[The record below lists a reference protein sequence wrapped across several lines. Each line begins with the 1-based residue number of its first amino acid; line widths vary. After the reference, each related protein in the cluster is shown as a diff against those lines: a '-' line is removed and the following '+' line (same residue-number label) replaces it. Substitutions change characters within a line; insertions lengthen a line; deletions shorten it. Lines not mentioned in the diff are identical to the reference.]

1 MNKPEQEEVHFS
13 QIDFDDQCYIFT
25 FEPLLSGLINS
36 IKKIGLINPPIL
48 EQTSDN
54 TYRIVT
60 GLKRILALGQL
71 KINQFPAKIYQSM
84 NPAPTLDLFL
94 LNFFE
99 NIGTRNLNEI
109 EKSIILHKFIHLF
122 QVSEESV
129 ISEFLPLLNQG
140 ANKALLDRYLKLVY
154 LKDNIRIAI
163 VEEFISIDN
172 ALALLEM
179 SLIERQSIFNL
190 FQRLQ
195 LGKNN
200 QKELLRLLREIAKIS
215 NQSIVQIVEDKEIQD
230 ILLNE
235 KITSPRKIEH
245 IKEVLKR
252 MRYPLFSMV
261 EMNFQNLKKDL
272 KLPPNI
278 ILRPPP
284 FFEGEKFTVELSFK
298 NQAEFNKLI
307 GILASI
313 AEGNKLIKLESLA

>member
-1 MNKPEQEEVHFS
+1 MNKPEQQQVHFS
-13 QIDFDDQCYIFT
+13 QIDFDDQSYIFT
-25 FEPLLSGLINS
+25 FEPLLSQLINS

-54 TYRIVT
+54 SYRIVT

-71 KINQFPAKIYQSM
+71 KINQFPARIYQSM
-84 NPAPTLDLFL
+84 TRVPILDLFL
-94 LNFFE
+94 INFYE

-122 QVSEESV
+122 QVPEGSV
-129 ISEFLPLLNQG
+129 ISDFLPLLNPG
-140 ANKALLDRYLKLVY
+140 ATKAVLDRYLKLVY
-154 LKDNIRIAI
+154 LEDNVRIAI
-163 VEEFISIDN
+163 VEDFISIDN
-172 ALALLEM
+172 AITLLEI
-179 SLIERQSIFNL
+179 SRVDRQSIFNL

-195 LGKNN
+195 LGKSN
-200 QKELLRLLREIAKIS
+200 QKELIRLFSEIAKIS
-215 NQSIVQIVEDKEIQD
+215 NRSMVQIVDDKAIQD
-230 ILLNE
+230 ILSSE

-252 MRYPLFSMV
+252 MRYPSFSRV
-261 EMNFQNLKKDL
+261 ESNFQNLKKDL

-284 FFEGEKFTVELSFK
+284 FFEGEKYTIEFSFK
-298 NQAEFNKLI
+298 NQAEFKKST

-313 AEGNKLIKLESLA
+313 ADGNKLAELETLA

>member
-1 MNKPEQEEVHFS
+1 MNKPEQEKVHFS
-13 QIDFDDQCYIFT
+13 QIDFDDQSYIFT

-129 ISEFLPLLNQG
+129 ISDYLPLLNPG
-140 ANKALLDRYLKLVY
+140 ANKAVLDRYLKLVY
-154 LKDNIRIAI
+154 LEDNVRIAI

-179 SLIERQSIFNL
+179 SLIERQSIFDL

-230 ILLNE
+230 ILSNE

-252 MRYPLFSMV
+252 MRYPLFSIV

-313 AEGNKLIKLESLA
+313 AEGNKLIKLEMLA

>member
-1 MNKPEQEEVHFS
+1 MNKPEQEKVHFS
-13 QIDFDDQCYIFT
+13 QIDFDDQSYIFT

-129 ISEFLPLLNQG
+129 ISEFLPLLNHG
-140 ANKALLDRYLKLVY
+140 ANKAVLDRYLKLVY

-179 SLIERQSIFNL
+179 SLIERQSIFDL

-230 ILLNE
+230 ILSNE

-252 MRYPLFSMV
+252 MRYPLFSIV

-313 AEGNKLIKLESLA
+313 AEGNKLIKLEMLA

>member
-1 MNKPEQEEVHFS
+1 MNKPEQQQVHFS
-13 QIDFDDQCYIFT
+13 QIDFDDQSYIFT
-25 FEPLLSGLINS
+25 FEALLSQLINS

-71 KINQFPAKIYQSM
+71 KINQFPARIYQSM
-84 NPAPTLDLFL
+84 TRVPILDLFL
-94 LNFFE
+94 INFYE

-122 QVSEESV
+122 QVSEGSV
-129 ISEFLPLLNQG
+129 ISDFLPLLNPG
-140 ANKALLDRYLKLVY
+140 ATKAVLDRYLKLVY
-154 LKDNIRIAI
+154 LEDNVRIAI
-163 VEEFISIDN
+163 VEDFISIDN
-172 ALALLEM
+172 AINLLEM
-179 SLIERQSIFNL
+179 SRVDRQSIFNL

-200 QKELLRLLREIAKIS
+200 QKELLRLLNEIAKIS
-215 NQSIVQIVEDKEIQD
+215 NRSMVQIVDDKAIQD
-230 ILLNE
+230 ILSNE
-235 KITSPRKIEH
+235 KITSPRKVEH

-252 MRYPLFSMV
+252 MRYPSFSRV
-261 EMNFQNLKKDL
+261 DGNFQNLKKDL

-278 ILRPPP
+278 ILRPPR
-284 FFEGEKFTVELSFK
+284 FFEGEKYMIEFSFK

-307 GILASI
+307 KILASI
-313 AEGNKLIKLESLA
+313 ADGNKLAELETLA